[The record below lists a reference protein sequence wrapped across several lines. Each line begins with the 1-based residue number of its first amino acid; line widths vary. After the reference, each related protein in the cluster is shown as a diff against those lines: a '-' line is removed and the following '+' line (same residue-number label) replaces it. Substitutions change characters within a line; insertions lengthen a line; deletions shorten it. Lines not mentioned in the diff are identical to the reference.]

1 MMKKVMLTMV
11 LALTG
16 LTVHAQWNNWHTT
29 QAISSGFGLLGSM
42 IESAERKKAMEIWER
57 EKKQYQPTFK
67 EVQEKA
73 KQLEQQENWTE
84 ALEKY
89 EEMAKLNCDYGYT
102 DQKGISTKI
111 TSLYEKAG
119 RTEEGPSVVNNKSV
133 TLADYSQYRFTLQNP
148 ISKGK
153 KDNTTT
159 KIVRVSCS
167 DSETRI
173 ELECEAVFPDFDVCI
188 QPGTYI
194 KSKDSG
200 KLRLS
205 SVENIATCPTCTI
218 IPWPYQ
224 KLRFALI
231 FPALPATAEVFD
243 LIEPSSDWKF
253 KEIRCK

>member
-1 MMKKVMLTMV
+1 MKKVMLTMV

-16 LTVHAQWNNWHTT
+16 LTVQAQWNNWHTT
-29 QAISSGFGLLGSM
+29 QAISGGFGLLGSI
-42 IESAERKKAMEIWER
+42 IESAERKKTMEIWER

-67 EVQEKA
+67 EIQEKA
-73 KQLEQQENWTE
+73 KQFEQEENWSE

-89 EEMAKLNCDYGYT
+89 EEVAKLNCDYGYT

-111 TSLYEKAG
+111 TNLYEKAG

-133 TLADYSQYRFTLQNP
+133 TLPDYSQYRFTLKNP

-173 ELECEAVFPDFDVCI
+173 ELECEALFPNFDVCI
-188 QPGTYI
+188 MPKTYI
-194 KSKDSG
+194 KSKGSG
-200 KLRLS
+200 KLKLS
-205 SVENIATCPTCTI
+205 SVENITSSPALTR

-253 KEIRCK
+253 KDIRCK

>member
-67 EVQEKA
+67 EAQEKA

-119 RTEEGPSVVNNKSV
+119 RTEEGPGVVNNKRV

-173 ELECEAVFPDFDVCI
+173 ELECEALFPNFDVCI

-194 KSKDSG
+194 KSKGSG
-200 KLRLS
+200 KMRLS
-205 SVENIATCPTCTI
+205 SVENIATCPTCTS

-224 KLRFALI
+224 KLRFALL
-231 FPALPATAEVFD
+231 FPALPETAEVFD

-253 KEIRCK
+253 KDIRCK

>member
-1 MMKKVMLTMV
+1 MKKVMLTMV

-42 IESAERKKAMEIWER
+42 IESSERKKAMEIWER

-67 EVQEKA
+67 EAQEKA

-119 RTEEGPSVVNNKSV
+119 RTEEGPSVVNNKRV

-173 ELECEAVFPDFDVCI
+173 ELECEALFPNFDVCI

-194 KSKDSG
+194 KSKGSG

-205 SVENIATCPTCTI
+205 SGGPCRR
-218 IPWPYQ
+218 
-224 KLRFALI
+224 K
-231 FPALPATAEVFD
+231 
-243 LIEPSSDWKF
+243 
-253 KEIRCK
+253 

>member
-1 MMKKVMLTMV
+1 MKKVMLTMV

-16 LTVHAQWNNWHTT
+16 LTVQAQWNNWHTT
-29 QAISSGFGLLGSM
+29 QAISGGFGLLGSI

-73 KQLEQQENWTE
+73 KQFEQEENWSE

-89 EEMAKLNCDYGYT
+89 EEVAKLNCDYGYT

-111 TSLYEKAG
+111 TNLYEKAG

-133 TLADYSQYRFTLQNP
+133 TLPDYSQYRFTLKNP

-173 ELECEAVFPDFDVCI
+173 ELECEALFPNFDVCI
-188 QPGTYI
+188 MPKTYI
-194 KSKDSG
+194 KSKGSG
-200 KLRLS
+200 KLKLS
-205 SVENIATCPTCTI
+205 SVENITSSPALTR

-253 KEIRCK
+253 KDIRCK

>member
-1 MMKKVMLTMV
+1 MKKVMLTMV

-29 QAISSGFGLLGSM
+29 QAISGGFGLLGS
-42 IESAERKKAMEIWER
+42 IVESAERKKAMEIWER
-57 EKKQYQPTFK
+57 EKAQYQPTFK
-67 EVQEKA
+67 KVQEEA
-73 KQLEQQENWTE
+73 KLLEGEEKWQDC
-84 ALEKY
+84 LEKY
-89 EEMAKLNCDYGYT
+89 EELAKLNCDYGYT
-102 DQKGISTKI
+102 EQKNISAKI

-119 RTEEGPSVVNNKSV
+119 RTEEGPSVINNKNV
-133 TLADYSQYRFTLQNP
+133 TLADYSNYRFTLKNP
-148 ISKGK
+148 IAKGK

-173 ELECEAVFPDFDVCI
+173 ELESEAVFPEFDVCI
-188 QPGTYI
+188 MPGTYI
-194 KSKDSG
+194 KCKGSG
-200 KLRLS
+200 KMKLT
-205 SVENIATCPTCTI
+205 SVENIAISPSLTK

-231 FPALPATAEVFD
+231 FPPLPASADVFD